1 MRWLFYCSLRAAFL
15 LESAMSD
22 IAELTAKISLDD
34 AQFISEQPRIINLSE
49 QLTIKFDKIVQA
61 VAGYAK
67 KLNSTS
73 VEVKKLSQ
81 TQSSFVSYVDNA
93 SASLSKGADSVS
105 KASAQYV
112 RFRENVLL
120 AKSALQAFEGVN
132 VGDASL
138 GGVRQIRSEISQL
151 KDDLKFKTDLSVNIK
166 IGDSAGFTGEQ
177 KKVVELLNQTAGKV
191 DKVTRAI
198 AEYNKQFRL
207 LVAITKSWTQS
218 QAQTSAGI
226 EKMTAAT
233 QQNLAVSTRWTR
245 QLESLK
251 NEINQLK
258 TSAKEIAGV
267 GLVPGSREEIKQVQ
281 GEVEKL
287 KTELDKV
294 KATAPAIKNAFS
306 TIAKFTIGAF
316 GIGEAKGM
324 LDTYTTLTNRIKLV
338 TQSEQQ
344 LKEVRAEIAR
354 VSSSTGQSL
363 DATAAIYQRLAQ
375 ASDQSGLSGQK
386 LLTVTDLISK
396 AMVIGGGSAQAQENA
411 LIQLGQAMA
420 SGKLSGDELNSVL
433 EQAPGLAMAI
443 AKGMGVSVGAL
454 KTLGSTGKITS
465 QQLADAILN
474 QSTQIQSDF
483 SKTSR
488 TIDQSLQNIKTQ
500 LTMFIGGSGEA
511 TGVAKLLAD
520 ALQLVANN
528 IDLIATA
535 VVGFLGLKLTA
546 YLLAATAEVTA
557 FTASL
562 VLQASVAT
570 KAAQA
575 NGVYAA
581 SLGLI
586 KSTAMAGTFGNII
599 KSLATIRASMAALAA
614 TRLGALTIAFA
625 AAAAPILAVGAAIYT
640 VYEAGKSL
648 IAFFKGE
655 DASNPISNFF
665 DNILRKIGIL
675 KNEAETLGTLLY
687 DLTHDSNGNFRLGG
701 TVTLKTKQEEKEE
714 KQSQKKQNENQQA
727 AANLAPLGK
736 EAIELK
742 DTMQKLTDNTEK
754 AAKELG
760 KSEEQLIRQ
769 NAQELLNQF
778 KSKATNEA
786 QIKAFE
792 NLVNK
797 TNLAANKLEVGKLSE
812 AINSAHDQ
820 IAETVKNF
828 GKTSEQIEISKQQI
842 ALETMA
848 RKGATQAELT
858 AAKAKVEDTQ
868 KLYAHQKALETE
880 QKYREENN
888 NYLQDMRTKAQELA
902 AELSGGKDGLIAFQL
917 AAKNAS
923 DETIRQAQATNKV
936 VEQLQAQM
944 QVTQALN
951 SLSDQVAKLGMN
963 DTQKQL
969 YDLKKQGATSEQL
982 KQAKAYLDQI
992 ERDKQLQEKTKKA
1005 AEKLDTAGTSL
1016 TDAAK
1021 AIGSF
1026 GLSARDNQA
1035 KEEEERKKREQE
1047 EREDSAIGF
1056 ISGKRK
1062 IDDLTVDKLNI
1073 PTLPANISLPPQ
1085 LKNGGLSNTKDGLT
1099 DLVKVSKIET
1109 QNLSVSNKLA
1119 NDTSPKLAD
1128 SKASAGATETLKI
1141 DFTYNGT
1148 KLIGEVITNPIFKKQ
1163 FMQFF
1168 EELIADLTKNLA

>member
-1 MRWLFYCSLRAAFL
+1 
-15 LESAMSD
+15 MSD

-665 DNILRKIGIL
+665 DNILRKIGLL
-675 KNEAETLGTLLY
+675 KNETETLGTLLY
-687 DLTHDSNGNFRLGG
+687 DLTHDSYGNFRLGG
-701 TVTLKTKQEEKEE
+701 TVTLKTKQEEKEG

-727 AANLAPLGK
+727 ANLAPLSK
-736 EAIELK
+736 EAVELK
-742 DTMQKLTDNTEK
+742 DKMQKLANNTEK

-760 KSEEQLIRQ
+760 KSEEQLIRN

-786 QIKAFE
+786 EIKAVE
-792 NLVNK
+792 ELVKKVN
-797 TNLAANKLEVGKLSE
+797 TETNKLEVGKLSE

-1056 ISGKRK
+1056 ISGKGK

-1119 NDTSPKLAD
+1119 NDASPKSAD

>member
-1 MRWLFYCSLRAAFL
+1 
-15 LESAMSD
+15 MSD

-81 TQSSFVSYVDNA
+81 TQSSFVSYVDSA

-166 IGDSAGFTGEQ
+166 IGDSAGFIGEQ

-226 EKMTAAT
+226 EKMTAAA

-465 QQLADAILN
+465 QQLAEAILN

-586 KSTAMAGTFGNII
+586 KSAAMAGTFGNII
-599 KSLATIRASMAALAA
+599 KSLATIRASMAVLAA
-614 TRLGALTIAFA
+614 TRLGTLAIAFA

-655 DASNPISNFF
+655 DASNPISDFF

-675 KNEAETLGTLLY
+675 KNETETLGGLLY
-687 DLTHDSNGNFRLGG
+687 DLTHDSNGNFQLGG

-736 EAIELK
+736 EAVDLK
-742 DTMQKLTDNTEK
+742 DKMQKLTENTEK

-778 KSKATNEA
+778 KSKTTNEA
-786 QIKAFE
+786 EIKAFE

-797 TNLAANKLEVGKLSE
+797 TNLAADKLEVGKLSE
-812 AINSAHDQ
+812 AINNAHDQ

-1026 GLSARDNQA
+1026 GSSARDNQA
-1035 KEEEERKKREQE
+1035 KEEERKKKEQAE
-1047 EREDSAIGF
+1047 SENSVIGF
-1056 ISGKRK
+1056 ISGKGK

-1085 LKNGGLSNTKDGLT
+1085 LKNGGLANTKDGLT

-1119 NDTSPKLAD
+1119 NDASPKSAD

-1148 KLIGEVITNPIFKKQ
+1148 KLIGEILTNPIFKKQ
-1163 FMQFF
+1163 FIQFF
-1168 EELIADLTKNLA
+1168 EGLIADLAKNLA

>member
-1 MRWLFYCSLRAAFL
+1 
-15 LESAMSD
+15 MSD

-93 SASLSKGADSVS
+93 YASLSKGADSVS

-226 EKMTAAT
+226 EKMTAAA

-465 QQLADAILN
+465 QQLANAILN

-483 SKTSR
+483 SKTTR

-665 DNILRKIGIL
+665 DNILRKIGLL
-675 KNEAETLGTLLY
+675 KNETETLGTLLY
-687 DLTHDSNGNFRLGG
+687 DLTHDSYGNFRLGG
-701 TVTLKTKQEEKEE
+701 TVTLKTKQEEKEG

-727 AANLAPLGK
+727 ANLAPLSK
-736 EAIELK
+736 EAVELK
-742 DTMQKLTDNTEK
+742 DKMQKLANNTEK

-760 KSEEQLIRQ
+760 KSEEQLIRN

-786 QIKAFE
+786 EIKAVE
-792 NLVNK
+792 ELVKKVN
-797 TNLAANKLEVGKLSE
+797 TETNKLEVGKLSE

>member
-1 MRWLFYCSLRAAFL
+1 
-15 LESAMSD
+15 MSD

-81 TQSSFVSYVDNA
+81 TQSSFVSYVDSA

-226 EKMTAAT
+226 EKMTAAA

-665 DNILRKIGIL
+665 DNILRKIGLL
-675 KNEAETLGTLLY
+675 KNETETLGTLLY

-742 DTMQKLTDNTEK
+742 DKMQKLTENTEK

-778 KSKATNEA
+778 KSKTTNEA

-1119 NDTSPKLAD
+1119 NDASPKSAD

>member
-1 MRWLFYCSLRAAFL
+1 
-15 LESAMSD
+15 MSD

-61 VAGYAK
+61 VASYAK

-73 VEVKKLSQ
+73 IEVRKLSQ

-93 SASLSKGADSVS
+93 SVSLSKGADSVS

-120 AKSALQAFEGVN
+120 AKSALQAFDGVN

-226 EKMTAAT
+226 EKMTAAA

-344 LKEVRAEIAR
+344 LTEVRAEIAR

-465 QQLADAILN
+465 QQLANAILN

-586 KSTAMAGTFGNII
+586 KSAAMAGTFGNII

-614 TRLGALTIAFA
+614 TRLGTLAIAFA

-655 DASNPISNFF
+655 DASNPISDFF

-675 KNEAETLGTLLY
+675 KNETETLGGLLY
-687 DLTHDSNGNFRLGG
+687 DLTHDSNGNFQLGG
-701 TVTLKTKQEEKEE
+701 TATLKTKQEEKEG

-727 AANLAPLGK
+727 ANLAPLGK
-736 EAIELK
+736 EAVELK
-742 DTMQKLTDNTEK
+742 DKMQKLADNAEK

-760 KSEEQLIRQ
+760 KSEEQLTRN

-786 QIKAFE
+786 EIKAVE
-792 NLVNK
+792 ELVKKVNAE
-797 TNLAANKLEVGKLSE
+797 TNKLEVGKLSE

-1026 GLSARDNQA
+1026 GSSARDNQA
-1035 KEEEERKKREQE
+1035 KEEERKKKEQAE
-1047 EREDSAIGF
+1047 SENSVIGF
-1056 ISGKRK
+1056 ISGKGK

-1119 NDTSPKLAD
+1119 NDASPKSAD

-1148 KLIGEVITNPIFKKQ
+1148 KLIGEILTNPIFKKQ
-1163 FMQFF
+1163 FIQFF
-1168 EELIADLTKNLA
+1168 EGLIADLAKNLA

>member
-1 MRWLFYCSLRAAFL
+1 
-15 LESAMSD
+15 MSD

-73 VEVKKLSQ
+73 VEVKKLSK
-81 TQSSFVSYVDNA
+81 TQSSFVFYVDSA

-166 IGDSAGFTGEQ
+166 IGDSAGFIGEQ

-226 EKMTAAT
+226 EKMTAAA

-465 QQLADAILN
+465 QQLAEAILN

-586 KSTAMAGTFGNII
+586 KSAAMAGTFGNII
-599 KSLATIRASMAALAA
+599 KSLSTIRASMAALAA
-614 TRLGALTIAFA
+614 TRLGTLAIAFA

-655 DASNPISNFF
+655 DASNPISDFF
-665 DNILRKIGIL
+665 DKILRKVGFL
-675 KNEAETLGTLLY
+675 KSEVDTLGGRLY
-687 DLTHDSNGNFRLGG
+687 DLTHNSNGDIRLKGLI
-701 TVTLKTKQEEKEE
+701 TWKTEQEEKDEKE
-714 KQSQKKQNENQQA
+714 GKQSQKKQNENQQA

-742 DTMQKLTDNTEK
+742 DKMQKLADNAEK

-760 KSEEQLIRQ
+760 KSEEQLTRN

-786 QIKAFE
+786 EIKAVE
-792 NLVNK
+792 ELVKKVNAE
-797 TNLAANKLEVGKLSE
+797 TNKLEVGKLSE

-951 SLSDQVAKLGMN
+951 SLSDQVAKLRMN

-1026 GLSARDNQA
+1026 GSSARDNQA
-1035 KEEEERKKREQE
+1035 KEEERKKKEQAE
-1047 EREDSAIGF
+1047 SENSVIGF
-1056 ISGKRK
+1056 ISGKGK

-1085 LKNGGLSNTKDGLT
+1085 LKNGGLANTKDGLT

-1119 NDTSPKLAD
+1119 NDTSPKSIE

-1148 KLIGEVITNPIFKKQ
+1148 KLIGEILTNPIFKKQ
-1163 FMQFF
+1163 FIQFF
-1168 EELIADLTKNLA
+1168 EGLIADLAKNLA

>member
-1 MRWLFYCSLRAAFL
+1 MRWLFYCSLRAVFL

-132 VGDASL
+132 VGYASL

-665 DNILRKIGIL
+665 DNILRKIGLL
-675 KNEAETLGTLLY
+675 KNETETLGTLLY
-687 DLTHDSNGNFRLGG
+687 DLTHDSYGNFRLGG
-701 TVTLKTKQEEKEE
+701 TVTLKTKQEEKEG

-727 AANLAPLGK
+727 ANLAPLSK
-736 EAIELK
+736 EAVELK
-742 DTMQKLTDNTEK
+742 DKMQKLANNTEK

-760 KSEEQLIRQ
+760 KSEEQLIRN

-786 QIKAFE
+786 EIKAVE
-792 NLVNK
+792 ELVKKVN
-797 TNLAANKLEVGKLSE
+797 TETNKLEVGKLSE

-1056 ISGKRK
+1056 ISGKGK

-1119 NDTSPKLAD
+1119 NDASPKSAD

>member
-1 MRWLFYCSLRAAFL
+1 
-15 LESAMSD
+15 MSD

-61 VAGYAK
+61 VASYAK

-93 SASLSKGADSVS
+93 SVSLSKGADSVS

-138 GGVRQIRSEISQL
+138 GGVRQIRSEISEL

-226 EKMTAAT
+226 EKMTAAA

-465 QQLADAILN
+465 QQLAEAILN

-665 DNILRKIGIL
+665 DNILRKIGLL
-675 KNEAETLGTLLY
+675 KNETETLGTLLY

-701 TVTLKTKQEEKEE
+701 TVTLKTKQEEKEG

-742 DTMQKLTDNTEK
+742 DKMQKLTDNTEK

-1119 NDTSPKLAD
+1119 NDASPKSAD

>member
-1 MRWLFYCSLRAAFL
+1 
-15 LESAMSD
+15 MSD

-73 VEVKKLSQ
+73 VEVKKLSK

-93 SASLSKGADSVS
+93 SVSLSKGADSVS

-166 IGDSAGFTGEQ
+166 IGDSAGFIGEQ

-226 EKMTAAT
+226 EKMTAAA

-396 AMVIGGGSAQAQENA
+396 AMVIGGCSAQAQENA

-465 QQLADAILN
+465 QQLAEAILN

-614 TRLGALTIAFA
+614 TRLGTLAIAFA

-655 DASNPISNFF
+655 DASNPISDFF

-675 KNEAETLGTLLY
+675 KNETETLGGLLY

-701 TVTLKTKQEEKEE
+701 TITLKTKQEEKEG

-727 AANLAPLGK
+727 ANLAPLSK
-736 EAIELK
+736 EAVELK
-742 DTMQKLTDNTEK
+742 DKMQKLADNAEK

-760 KSEEQLIRQ
+760 KSEEQLTRN

-786 QIKAFE
+786 EIKAVE
-792 NLVNK
+792 ELVKKVNAE
-797 TNLAANKLEVGKLSE
+797 TNKLEVGKLSE

-951 SLSDQVAKLGMN
+951 SLSDQVAKLRMN

-1026 GLSARDNQA
+1026 GSSARDNQA
-1035 KEEEERKKREQE
+1035 KEEERKKKEQAE
-1047 EREDSAIGF
+1047 SENSVIGF
-1056 ISGKRK
+1056 ISGKGK

-1073 PTLPANISLPPQ
+1073 PTLPANIGLPPQ
-1085 LKNGGLSNTKDGLT
+1085 LKNGGLANTKDGLT

-1119 NDTSPKLAD
+1119 NDASPKSAD

-1148 KLIGEVITNPIFKKQ
+1148 KLIGEILTSPIFKKQ
-1163 FMQFF
+1163 FIQFF
-1168 EELIADLTKNLA
+1168 DGLIADLAKNLA

>member
-1 MRWLFYCSLRAAFL
+1 M
-15 LESAMSD
+15 
-22 IAELTAKISLDD
+22 
-34 AQFISEQPRIINLSE
+34 
-49 QLTIKFDKIVQA
+49 
-61 VAGYAK
+61 AGYAK

-73 VEVKKLSQ
+73 VEVKKLSK
-81 TQSSFVSYVDNA
+81 TQSSFVFYVDSA

-166 IGDSAGFTGEQ
+166 IGDSAGFIGEQ

-226 EKMTAAT
+226 EKMTAAA

-465 QQLADAILN
+465 QQLAEAILN

-586 KSTAMAGTFGNII
+586 KSAAMAGTFGNII
-599 KSLATIRASMAALAA
+599 KSLSTIRASMAALAA
-614 TRLGALTIAFA
+614 TRLGTLAIAFA

-655 DASNPISNFF
+655 DASNPISDFF

-675 KNEAETLGTLLY
+675 KNETETLGGLLY
-687 DLTHDSNGNFRLGG
+687 DLTHDSNGNFQLGG
-701 TVTLKTKQEEKEE
+701 TVTLKTKQEEKEG
-714 KQSQKKQNENQQA
+714 KQSQKKQNENQQ

-742 DTMQKLTDNTEK
+742 DKMQKLADNAEK

-760 KSEEQLIRQ
+760 KSEEQLTRN

-786 QIKAFE
+786 EIKAVE
-792 NLVNK
+792 ELVKKVNAE
-797 TNLAANKLEVGKLSE
+797 TNKLEVGKLSE

-951 SLSDQVAKLGMN
+951 SLSDQVAKLRMN

-1026 GLSARDNQA
+1026 GSSARDNQA
-1035 KEEEERKKREQE
+1035 KEEERKKKEQAE
-1047 EREDSAIGF
+1047 SENSVIGF
-1056 ISGKRK
+1056 ISGKGK

-1119 NDTSPKLAD
+1119 NDASPKSAD

-1148 KLIGEVITNPIFKKQ
+1148 KLIGEILTNPIFKKQ
-1163 FMQFF
+1163 FIQFF
-1168 EELIADLTKNLA
+1168 EGLIADLAKNLA

>member
-1 MRWLFYCSLRAAFL
+1 M
-15 LESAMSD
+15 
-22 IAELTAKISLDD
+22 
-34 AQFISEQPRIINLSE
+34 SE

-73 VEVKKLSQ
+73 VEVKKLSK
-81 TQSSFVSYVDNA
+81 TQSSFVFYVDSA

-166 IGDSAGFTGEQ
+166 IGDSAGFIGEQ

-226 EKMTAAT
+226 EKMTAAA

-465 QQLADAILN
+465 QQLAEAILN

-586 KSTAMAGTFGNII
+586 KSAAMAGTFGNII
-599 KSLATIRASMAALAA
+599 KSLSTIRASMAALAA
-614 TRLGALTIAFA
+614 TRLGTLAIAFA

-655 DASNPISNFF
+655 DASNPISDFF

-675 KNEAETLGTLLY
+675 KNETETLGGLLY
-687 DLTHDSNGNFRLGG
+687 DLTHDSNGNFQLGG
-701 TVTLKTKQEEKEE
+701 TVTLKTKQEEKEG
-714 KQSQKKQNENQQA
+714 KQSQKKQNENQQ

-742 DTMQKLTDNTEK
+742 DKMQKLADNAEK

-760 KSEEQLIRQ
+760 KSEEQLTRN

-786 QIKAFE
+786 EIKAVE
-792 NLVNK
+792 ELVKKVNAE
-797 TNLAANKLEVGKLSE
+797 TNKLEVGKLSE

-951 SLSDQVAKLGMN
+951 SLSDQVAKLRMN

-1026 GLSARDNQA
+1026 GSSARDNQA
-1035 KEEEERKKREQE
+1035 KEEERKKKEQAE
-1047 EREDSAIGF
+1047 SENSVIGF
-1056 ISGKRK
+1056 ISGKGK

-1119 NDTSPKLAD
+1119 NDASPKSAD

-1148 KLIGEVITNPIFKKQ
+1148 KLIGEILTNPIFKKQ
-1163 FMQFF
+1163 FIQFF
-1168 EELIADLTKNLA
+1168 EGLIADLAKNLA

>member
-1 MRWLFYCSLRAAFL
+1 
-15 LESAMSD
+15 MSD

-132 VGDASL
+132 VGYASL

-665 DNILRKIGIL
+665 DNILRKIGLL
-675 KNEAETLGTLLY
+675 KNETETLGTLLY
-687 DLTHDSNGNFRLGG
+687 DLTHDSYGNFRLGG
-701 TVTLKTKQEEKEE
+701 TVTLKTKQEEKEG

-727 AANLAPLGK
+727 ANLAPLSK
-736 EAIELK
+736 EAVELK
-742 DTMQKLTDNTEK
+742 DKMQKLANNTEK

-760 KSEEQLIRQ
+760 KSEEQLIRN

-786 QIKAFE
+786 EIKAVE
-792 NLVNK
+792 ELVKKVN
-797 TNLAANKLEVGKLSE
+797 TETNKLEVGKLSE

-1056 ISGKRK
+1056 ISGKGK

-1119 NDTSPKLAD
+1119 NDASPKSAD

>member
-1 MRWLFYCSLRAAFL
+1 
-15 LESAMSD
+15 MSD

-166 IGDSAGFTGEQ
+166 IGDSAGFIGEQ

-226 EKMTAAT
+226 EKMTAAA

-396 AMVIGGGSAQAQENA
+396 AMVIGGCSAQAQENA

-465 QQLADAILN
+465 QQLAEAILN

-614 TRLGALTIAFA
+614 TRLGTLAIAFA

-655 DASNPISNFF
+655 DASNPISDFF

-675 KNEAETLGTLLY
+675 KNETETLGGLLY

-701 TVTLKTKQEEKEE
+701 TITLKTKQEEKEG

-727 AANLAPLGK
+727 ANLAPLSK
-736 EAIELK
+736 EAVELK
-742 DTMQKLTDNTEK
+742 DKMQKLADNAEK

-760 KSEEQLIRQ
+760 KSEEQLTRN

-786 QIKAFE
+786 EIKAVE
-792 NLVNK
+792 ELVKKVNAE
-797 TNLAANKLEVGKLSE
+797 TNKLEVGKLSE

-951 SLSDQVAKLGMN
+951 SLSDQVAKLRMN

-1026 GLSARDNQA
+1026 GSSARDNQA
-1035 KEEEERKKREQE
+1035 KEEERKKKEQAE
-1047 EREDSAIGF
+1047 SENSVIGF
-1056 ISGKRK
+1056 ISGKGK

-1073 PTLPANISLPPQ
+1073 PTLPANIGLPPQ
-1085 LKNGGLSNTKDGLT
+1085 LKNGGLANTKDGLT

-1119 NDTSPKLAD
+1119 NDASPKSAD

-1148 KLIGEVITNPIFKKQ
+1148 KLIGEILTNPIFKKQ
-1163 FMQFF
+1163 FIQFF
-1168 EELIADLTKNLA
+1168 EGLIADLAKNLA

>member
-1 MRWLFYCSLRAAFL
+1 
-15 LESAMSD
+15 MSD

-81 TQSSFVSYVDNA
+81 TQSSFVSYVDSA

-226 EKMTAAT
+226 EKMTAAA

-465 QQLADAILN
+465 QQLAEAILN

-614 TRLGALTIAFA
+614 TRLGTLAIAFA

-655 DASNPISNFF
+655 DASNPISDFF

-675 KNEAETLGTLLY
+675 KNETETLGGLLY
-687 DLTHDSNGNFRLGG
+687 DLTHDSNGNFQLGG
-701 TVTLKTKQEEKEE
+701 TVTLKTKQEEKEG

-727 AANLAPLGK
+727 ANLAPLSK
-736 EAIELK
+736 EAVELK
-742 DTMQKLTDNTEK
+742 DKMQKLADNAEK

-760 KSEEQLIRQ
+760 KSEEQLTRN

-786 QIKAFE
+786 EIKAVE
-792 NLVNK
+792 ELVKKVNAE
-797 TNLAANKLEVGKLSE
+797 TNKLEVGKLSE

-1026 GLSARDNQA
+1026 GSSARDNQA
-1035 KEEEERKKREQE
+1035 KEEERKKKEQAE
-1047 EREDSAIGF
+1047 SENSVIGF
-1056 ISGKRK
+1056 ISGKGK

-1085 LKNGGLSNTKDGLT
+1085 LKNGGLANTKDGLT

-1119 NDTSPKLAD
+1119 NDASPKSAD

-1148 KLIGEVITNPIFKKQ
+1148 KLIGEILTNPIFKKQ
-1163 FMQFF
+1163 FIQFF
-1168 EELIADLTKNLA
+1168 EGLIADLAKNLA

>member
-1 MRWLFYCSLRAAFL
+1 
-15 LESAMSD
+15 MSD

-81 TQSSFVSYVDNA
+81 TQSSFVSYVDSA

-226 EKMTAAT
+226 EKMTAAA

-465 QQLADAILN
+465 QQLAEAILN

-614 TRLGALTIAFA
+614 TRLGTLAIAFA

-655 DASNPISNFF
+655 DASNPISDFF

-675 KNEAETLGTLLY
+675 KNETETLGGLLY
-687 DLTHDSNGNFRLGG
+687 DLTHDSNGNFQLGG
-701 TVTLKTKQEEKEE
+701 TVTLKTKQEEKEG

-727 AANLAPLGK
+727 ANLAPLSK
-736 EAIELK
+736 EAVELK
-742 DTMQKLTDNTEK
+742 DKMQKLADNAEK

-760 KSEEQLIRQ
+760 KSEEQLTRN

-786 QIKAFE
+786 EIKAVE
-792 NLVNK
+792 ELVKKVNAE
-797 TNLAANKLEVGKLSE
+797 TNKLEVGKLSE

-951 SLSDQVAKLGMN
+951 SLSDQVAKLRMN

-1026 GLSARDNQA
+1026 GSSARDNQA
-1035 KEEEERKKREQE
+1035 KEEERKKKEQAE
-1047 EREDSAIGF
+1047 SENSVIGF
-1056 ISGKRK
+1056 ISGKGK

-1119 NDTSPKLAD
+1119 NDASPKSAD

-1148 KLIGEVITNPIFKKQ
+1148 KLIGEILTNPIFKKQ
-1163 FMQFF
+1163 FIQFF
-1168 EELIADLTKNLA
+1168 EGLIADLAKNLA

>member
-1 MRWLFYCSLRAAFL
+1 MRWLFYCSLWAAFL
-15 LESAMSD
+15 LEFAMSD

-61 VAGYAK
+61 VASYAK

-81 TQSSFVSYVDNA
+81 TQSSFVSYVDSA

-166 IGDSAGFTGEQ
+166 IGDSAGFIGEQ

-226 EKMTAAT
+226 EKMTAAA

-465 QQLADAILN
+465 QQLAEAILN

-614 TRLGALTIAFA
+614 TRLGTLAIAFA

-655 DASNPISNFF
+655 DASNPISDFF

-675 KNEAETLGTLLY
+675 KNETETLGGLLY

-701 TVTLKTKQEEKEE
+701 TITLKTKQEEKEG

-727 AANLAPLGK
+727 ANLAPLSK
-736 EAIELK
+736 EAVELK
-742 DTMQKLTDNTEK
+742 DKMQKLADNAEK

-760 KSEEQLIRQ
+760 KSEEQLTRN

-786 QIKAFE
+786 EIKAVE
-792 NLVNK
+792 ELVKKVNAE
-797 TNLAANKLEVGKLSE
+797 TNKLEVGKLSE

-951 SLSDQVAKLGMN
+951 SLSDQVAKLRMN

-1026 GLSARDNQA
+1026 GSSARDNQA
-1035 KEEEERKKREQE
+1035 KEEERKKKEQAE
-1047 EREDSAIGF
+1047 SENSVIGF
-1056 ISGKRK
+1056 ISGKGK

-1073 PTLPANISLPPQ
+1073 PTLPANIGLPPQ
-1085 LKNGGLSNTKDGLT
+1085 LKNGGLANTKDGLT

-1119 NDTSPKLAD
+1119 NDASPKSAD

-1148 KLIGEVITNPIFKKQ
+1148 KLIGEILTNPIFKKQ
-1163 FMQFF
+1163 FIQFF
-1168 EELIADLTKNLA
+1168 EGLIADLAKNLA

>member
-1 MRWLFYCSLRAAFL
+1 
-15 LESAMSD
+15 MSD

-81 TQSSFVSYVDNA
+81 TQSSFVSYVDSA

-120 AKSALQAFEGVN
+120 AKSALQAFDGVN

-226 EKMTAAT
+226 EKMTAAA

-465 QQLADAILN
+465 QQLAEAILN

-599 KSLATIRASMAALAA
+599 KSLATIRASMAVLAA
-614 TRLGALTIAFA
+614 TRLGSLVIAFA
-625 AAAAPILAVGAAIYT
+625 GVAAPIAAPIAATATAIYS

-648 IAFFKGE
+648 FSYFEGKE
-655 DASNPISNFF
+655 ASNPISDMF
-665 DNILRKIGIL
+665 DNLLRKIGLL
-675 KNEAETLGTLLY
+675 KNDAETLGGFLY

-701 TVTLKTKQEEKEE
+701 TITLKTKQEEKEE

-742 DTMQKLTDNTEK
+742 DKMQKLTDNTEK

-786 QIKAFE
+786 EIKAFE

-797 TNLAANKLEVGKLSE
+797 TNLAADKLEVGKLSE

-1026 GLSARDNQA
+1026 GSSARDNQA
-1035 KEEEERKKREQE
+1035 KEEERKKKEQAE
-1047 EREDSAIGF
+1047 SENSVIGF
-1056 ISGKRK
+1056 ISGKGK

-1085 LKNGGLSNTKDGLT
+1085 LKNGGLANTKDGLT

-1119 NDTSPKLAD
+1119 NDASPKSAE

-1148 KLIGEVITNPIFKKQ
+1148 KLIGEIFTNPIFKKQ
-1163 FMQFF
+1163 FIQFF
-1168 EELIADLTKNLA
+1168 EGLIADLAKNVA

>member
-1 MRWLFYCSLRAAFL
+1 
-15 LESAMSD
+15 MSD

-81 TQSSFVSYVDNA
+81 TQSSFVSYVDSA

-226 EKMTAAT
+226 EKMTAAA

-465 QQLADAILN
+465 QQLAEAILN

-614 TRLGALTIAFA
+614 TRLGTLAIAFA

-655 DASNPISNFF
+655 DASNPISDFF

-675 KNEAETLGTLLY
+675 KNETETLGGLLY

-701 TVTLKTKQEEKEE
+701 TITLKTKQEEKEG

-727 AANLAPLGK
+727 ANLAPLSK
-736 EAIELK
+736 EAVELK
-742 DTMQKLTDNTEK
+742 DKMQKLADNAEK

-760 KSEEQLIRQ
+760 KSEEQLTRN

-786 QIKAFE
+786 EIKAVE
-792 NLVNK
+792 ELVKKVNAE
-797 TNLAANKLEVGKLSE
+797 TNKLEVGKLSE

-1026 GLSARDNQA
+1026 GSSARDNQA
-1035 KEEEERKKREQE
+1035 KEEERKKKEQAE
-1047 EREDSAIGF
+1047 SENSVIGF
-1056 ISGKRK
+1056 ISGKGK

-1119 NDTSPKLAD
+1119 NDASPKSAD

-1148 KLIGEVITNPIFKKQ
+1148 KLIGEILTNPIFKKQ
-1163 FMQFF
+1163 FIQFF
-1168 EELIADLTKNLA
+1168 EGLIADLAKNLA

>member
-166 IGDSAGFTGEQ
+166 IGDSAGFIGEQ

-226 EKMTAAT
+226 EKMTAAA

-465 QQLADAILN
+465 QQLAEAILN

-599 KSLATIRASMAALAA
+599 KSLSTIRASMAALAA
-614 TRLGALTIAFA
+614 TRLGTLAIAFA

-655 DASNPISNFF
+655 DASNPISDFF

-675 KNEAETLGTLLY
+675 KNETETLGGLLY
-687 DLTHDSNGNFRLGG
+687 DLTHDSNGNFQLGG
-701 TVTLKTKQEEKEE
+701 TVTLKTKQEEKEG

-727 AANLAPLGK
+727 ANLAPLSK
-736 EAIELK
+736 EAVELK
-742 DTMQKLTDNTEK
+742 DKMQKLADNAEK

-760 KSEEQLIRQ
+760 KSEEQLTRN

-786 QIKAFE
+786 EIKAVE
-792 NLVNK
+792 ELVKKVNAE
-797 TNLAANKLEVGKLSE
+797 TNKLEVGKLSE

-1026 GLSARDNQA
+1026 GSSARDNQA
-1035 KEEEERKKREQE
+1035 KEEERKKKEQAE
-1047 EREDSAIGF
+1047 SENSVIGF
-1056 ISGKRK
+1056 ISGKGK

-1085 LKNGGLSNTKDGLT
+1085 LKNGGLANTKDGLT

-1119 NDTSPKLAD
+1119 NDASPKSAD

-1148 KLIGEVITNPIFKKQ
+1148 KLIGEILTNPIFKKQ
-1163 FMQFF
+1163 FIQFF
-1168 EELIADLTKNLA
+1168 EGLIADLAKNLA

>member
-1 MRWLFYCSLRAAFL
+1 
-15 LESAMSD
+15 MSD

-73 VEVKKLSQ
+73 VEVKKLSK

-93 SASLSKGADSVS
+93 SVSLSKGADSVS

-166 IGDSAGFTGEQ
+166 IGDSAGFIGEQ

-191 DKVTRAI
+191 DKVTRTI

-226 EKMTAAT
+226 EKMTAAA

-465 QQLADAILN
+465 QQLAEAILN

-614 TRLGALTIAFA
+614 TRLGTLAIAFA

-655 DASNPISNFF
+655 DASNPISDFF

-675 KNEAETLGTLLY
+675 KNETETLGGLLY
-687 DLTHDSNGNFRLGG
+687 DLTHDSNGNFQLGG
-701 TVTLKTKQEEKEE
+701 TVTLKTKQEEKEG

-727 AANLAPLGK
+727 ANLAPLSK
-736 EAIELK
+736 EAVELK
-742 DTMQKLTDNTEK
+742 DKMQKLADNAEK

-760 KSEEQLIRQ
+760 KSEEQLTRN

-786 QIKAFE
+786 EIKAVE
-792 NLVNK
+792 ELVKKVNAE
-797 TNLAANKLEVGKLSE
+797 TNKLEVGKLSE

-951 SLSDQVAKLGMN
+951 SLSDQVAKLRMN

-1026 GLSARDNQA
+1026 GSSARDNQA
-1035 KEEEERKKREQE
+1035 KEEERKKKEQAE
-1047 EREDSAIGF
+1047 SENSVIGF
-1056 ISGKRK
+1056 ISGKGK

-1085 LKNGGLSNTKDGLT
+1085 LKNGGLANTKDGLT

-1119 NDTSPKLAD
+1119 NDASPKSAD

-1148 KLIGEVITNPIFKKQ
+1148 KLIGEILTSPIFKKQ
-1163 FMQFF
+1163 FIQFF
-1168 EELIADLTKNLA
+1168 DGLIADLAKNLA

>member
-1 MRWLFYCSLRAAFL
+1 
-15 LESAMSD
+15 MSD

-81 TQSSFVSYVDNA
+81 TQSSFVSYVDSA

-226 EKMTAAT
+226 EKMTAAA

-465 QQLADAILN
+465 QQLAEAILN

-614 TRLGALTIAFA
+614 TRLGTLAIAFA

-655 DASNPISNFF
+655 DASNPISDFF

-675 KNEAETLGTLLY
+675 KNETETLGGLLY
-687 DLTHDSNGNFRLGG
+687 DLTHDSNGNFQLGG
-701 TVTLKTKQEEKEE
+701 TVTLKTKQEEKEG

-727 AANLAPLGK
+727 ANLAPLSK
-736 EAIELK
+736 EAVELK
-742 DTMQKLTDNTEK
+742 DKMQKLADNAEK

-760 KSEEQLIRQ
+760 KSEEQLTRN

-786 QIKAFE
+786 EIKAVE
-792 NLVNK
+792 ELVKKVNAE
-797 TNLAANKLEVGKLSE
+797 TNKLEVGKLSE

-1026 GLSARDNQA
+1026 GSSARDNQA
-1035 KEEEERKKREQE
+1035 KEEERKKKEQAE
-1047 EREDSAIGF
+1047 SENSVIGF
-1056 ISGKRK
+1056 ISGKGK

-1085 LKNGGLSNTKDGLT
+1085 LKNGGLANTKDGLT

-1119 NDTSPKLAD
+1119 NDASPKSAD

-1148 KLIGEVITNPIFKKQ
+1148 KLIGEILTSPIFKKQ
-1163 FMQFF
+1163 FIQFF
-1168 EELIADLTKNLA
+1168 EGLIADLAKNLA

>member
-1 MRWLFYCSLRAAFL
+1 
-15 LESAMSD
+15 MSD

-73 VEVKKLSQ
+73 VEVKKLSK
-81 TQSSFVSYVDNA
+81 TQSSFVSYVDSA

-138 GGVRQIRSEISQL
+138 GGVRQIRSEINQL

-166 IGDSAGFTGEQ
+166 IGDSAGFIGEQ

-226 EKMTAAT
+226 EKMTAAA

-465 QQLADAILN
+465 QQLAEAILN

-614 TRLGALTIAFA
+614 TRLGTLAIAFA

-655 DASNPISNFF
+655 DASNPISDFF

-675 KNEAETLGTLLY
+675 KNETETLGGLLY
-687 DLTHDSNGNFRLGG
+687 DLTHDSNGNFQLGG
-701 TVTLKTKQEEKEE
+701 TVTLKTKQEEKEG

-727 AANLAPLGK
+727 ANLAPLSK
-736 EAIELK
+736 EAVELK
-742 DTMQKLTDNTEK
+742 DKMQKLADNAEK

-760 KSEEQLIRQ
+760 KSEEQLTRN

-786 QIKAFE
+786 EIKAVE
-792 NLVNK
+792 ELVKKVNAE
-797 TNLAANKLEVGKLSE
+797 TNKLEVGKLSE
-812 AINSAHDQ
+812 AINSTHDQ

-1026 GLSARDNQA
+1026 GSSARDNQA
-1035 KEEEERKKREQE
+1035 KEEERKKKEQAE
-1047 EREDSAIGF
+1047 SENSVIGF
-1056 ISGKRK
+1056 ISGKGK

-1085 LKNGGLSNTKDGLT
+1085 LKNGGLANTKDGLT

-1119 NDTSPKLAD
+1119 NDASPKSAD

-1148 KLIGEVITNPIFKKQ
+1148 KLIGEILTSPIFKKQ
-1163 FMQFF
+1163 FIQFF
-1168 EELIADLTKNLA
+1168 EGLIADLAKNLA

>member
-1 MRWLFYCSLRAAFL
+1 
-15 LESAMSD
+15 MSD

-81 TQSSFVSYVDNA
+81 TQSSFVSYVDSA

-226 EKMTAAT
+226 EKMTAAA

-465 QQLADAILN
+465 QQLAEAILN

-546 YLLAATAEVTA
+546 YLLVATAEVTA

-614 TRLGALTIAFA
+614 TRLGTLAIAFA

-655 DASNPISNFF
+655 DASNPISDFF

-675 KNEAETLGTLLY
+675 KNETETLGGLLY
-687 DLTHDSNGNFRLGG
+687 DLTHDSNGNFQLGG
-701 TVTLKTKQEEKEE
+701 TVTLKTKQEEKEG

-727 AANLAPLGK
+727 ANLAPLSK
-736 EAIELK
+736 EAVELK
-742 DTMQKLTDNTEK
+742 DKMQKLADNAEK

-760 KSEEQLIRQ
+760 KSEEQLTRN

-786 QIKAFE
+786 EIKAVE
-792 NLVNK
+792 ELVKKVNAE
-797 TNLAANKLEVGKLSE
+797 TNKLEVGKLSE

-1026 GLSARDNQA
+1026 GSSARDNQA
-1035 KEEEERKKREQE
+1035 KEEERKKKEQAE
-1047 EREDSAIGF
+1047 SENSVIGF
-1056 ISGKRK
+1056 ISGKGK

-1119 NDTSPKLAD
+1119 NDASPKSAD

-1148 KLIGEVITNPIFKKQ
+1148 KLIGEILTNPIFKKQ
-1163 FMQFF
+1163 FIQFF
-1168 EELIADLTKNLA
+1168 EGLIADLAKNLA

>member
-1 MRWLFYCSLRAAFL
+1 
-15 LESAMSD
+15 MSD

-665 DNILRKIGIL
+665 DNILRKIGLL
-675 KNEAETLGTLLY
+675 KNETETLGTLLY

-742 DTMQKLTDNTEK
+742 DKMQKLTENTEK

-778 KSKATNEA
+778 KSKTTNEA

-1119 NDTSPKLAD
+1119 NDASPKSAD

>member
-1 MRWLFYCSLRAAFL
+1 
-15 LESAMSD
+15 MSD

-81 TQSSFVSYVDNA
+81 TQSSFVSYVDSA

-138 GGVRQIRSEISQL
+138 GDVRQIRSEISQL

-465 QQLADAILN
+465 QQLAEAILN

-500 LTMFIGGSGEA
+500 LTIFIGGSGEA

-665 DNILRKIGIL
+665 DNILRKIGLL
-675 KNEAETLGTLLY
+675 KNETETLGTLLY

-742 DTMQKLTDNTEK
+742 DKMQKLTENTEK

-778 KSKATNEA
+778 KSKTTNEA

-1073 PTLPANISLPPQ
+1073 PTLPANISLLPQ

-1119 NDTSPKLAD
+1119 NDASPKSAD

>member
-1 MRWLFYCSLRAAFL
+1 
-15 LESAMSD
+15 MSD

-166 IGDSAGFTGEQ
+166 IGDSAGFIGEQ

-226 EKMTAAT
+226 EKMTAAA

-465 QQLADAILN
+465 QQLAEAILN

-614 TRLGALTIAFA
+614 TRLGTLAIAFA

-655 DASNPISNFF
+655 DASNPISDFF

-675 KNEAETLGTLLY
+675 KNETETLGGLLY

-701 TVTLKTKQEEKEE
+701 TITLKTKQEEKEG

-727 AANLAPLGK
+727 ANLAPLSK
-736 EAIELK
+736 EAVELK
-742 DTMQKLTDNTEK
+742 DKMQKLADNAEK

-760 KSEEQLIRQ
+760 KSEEQLTRN

-786 QIKAFE
+786 EIKAVE
-792 NLVNK
+792 ELVKKVNAE
-797 TNLAANKLEVGKLSE
+797 TNKLEVGKLSE

-951 SLSDQVAKLGMN
+951 SLSDQVAKLRMN

-1026 GLSARDNQA
+1026 GSSARDNQA
-1035 KEEEERKKREQE
+1035 KEEERKKKEQAE
-1047 EREDSAIGF
+1047 SENSVIGF
-1056 ISGKRK
+1056 ISGKGK

-1073 PTLPANISLPPQ
+1073 PTLPANIGLPPQ
-1085 LKNGGLSNTKDGLT
+1085 LKNGGLANTKDGLT

-1119 NDTSPKLAD
+1119 NDASPKSAD

-1148 KLIGEVITNPIFKKQ
+1148 KLIGEILTNPIFKKQ
-1163 FMQFF
+1163 FIQFF
-1168 EELIADLTKNLA
+1168 EGLIADLAKNLA

>member
-1 MRWLFYCSLRAAFL
+1 
-15 LESAMSD
+15 MSD

-81 TQSSFVSYVDNA
+81 TQSSFVSYVDSA

-226 EKMTAAT
+226 EKMTAAA

-465 QQLADAILN
+465 QQLAEAILN

-614 TRLGALTIAFA
+614 TRLGTLAIAFA

-655 DASNPISNFF
+655 DASNPISDFF

-675 KNEAETLGTLLY
+675 KNETETLGGLLY
-687 DLTHDSNGNFRLGG
+687 DLTHDSNGNFQLGG
-701 TVTLKTKQEEKEE
+701 TVTLKTKQEEKEG
-714 KQSQKKQNENQQA
+714 KQSQKKQNENQQ

-742 DTMQKLTDNTEK
+742 DKMQKLADNAEK

-760 KSEEQLIRQ
+760 KSEEQLTRN

-786 QIKAFE
+786 EIKAVE
-792 NLVNK
+792 ELVKKVNAE
-797 TNLAANKLEVGKLSE
+797 TNKLEVGKLSE

-951 SLSDQVAKLGMN
+951 SLSDQVAKLRMN

-1026 GLSARDNQA
+1026 GSSARDNQA
-1035 KEEEERKKREQE
+1035 KEEERKKKEQAE
-1047 EREDSAIGF
+1047 SENSVIGF
-1056 ISGKRK
+1056 ISGKGK

-1119 NDTSPKLAD
+1119 NDTSPKSIE

-1148 KLIGEVITNPIFKKQ
+1148 KLIGEILTNPIFKKQ
-1163 FMQFF
+1163 FIQFF
-1168 EELIADLTKNLA
+1168 EGLIADLAKNLA

>member
-1 MRWLFYCSLRAAFL
+1 
-15 LESAMSD
+15 MSD

-61 VAGYAK
+61 VASYAK

-81 TQSSFVSYVDNA
+81 TQSSFVSYVDSA

-166 IGDSAGFTGEQ
+166 IGDSAGFIGEQ

-226 EKMTAAT
+226 EKMTAAA

-465 QQLADAILN
+465 QQLAEAILN

-614 TRLGALTIAFA
+614 TRLGTLAIAFA

-655 DASNPISNFF
+655 DASNPISDFF

-675 KNEAETLGTLLY
+675 KNETETLGGLLY

-701 TVTLKTKQEEKEE
+701 TITLKTKQEEKEG

-727 AANLAPLGK
+727 ANLAPLSK
-736 EAIELK
+736 EAVELK
-742 DTMQKLTDNTEK
+742 DKMQKLADNAEK

-760 KSEEQLIRQ
+760 KSEEQLTRN

-786 QIKAFE
+786 EIKAVE
-792 NLVNK
+792 ELVKKVNAE
-797 TNLAANKLEVGKLSE
+797 TNKLEVGKLSE

-951 SLSDQVAKLGMN
+951 SLSDQVAKLRMN

-1026 GLSARDNQA
+1026 GSSARDNQA
-1035 KEEEERKKREQE
+1035 KEEERKKKEQAE
-1047 EREDSAIGF
+1047 SENSVIGF
-1056 ISGKRK
+1056 ISGKGK

-1073 PTLPANISLPPQ
+1073 PTLPANIGLPPQ
-1085 LKNGGLSNTKDGLT
+1085 LKNGGLANTKDGLT

-1119 NDTSPKLAD
+1119 NDASPKSAD

-1148 KLIGEVITNPIFKKQ
+1148 KLIGEILTNPIFKKQ
-1163 FMQFF
+1163 FIQFF
-1168 EELIADLTKNLA
+1168 EGLIADLAKNLA

>member
-1 MRWLFYCSLRAAFL
+1 
-15 LESAMSD
+15 MSD

-81 TQSSFVSYVDNA
+81 TQSSFVSYVDSA

-166 IGDSAGFTGEQ
+166 IGDSAGFIGEQ

-226 EKMTAAT
+226 EKMTAAA

-465 QQLADAILN
+465 QQLAEAILN

-520 ALQLVANN
+520 ALQLVA
-528 IDLIATA
+528 
-535 VVGFLGLKLTA
+535 KLTG

-614 TRLGALTIAFA
+614 TRLGTLAIAFA

-655 DASNPISNFF
+655 DASNPISDFF

-675 KNEAETLGTLLY
+675 KNETETLGGLLY

-701 TVTLKTKQEEKEE
+701 TITLKTKQEEKEG

-727 AANLAPLGK
+727 ANLAPLSK
-736 EAIELK
+736 EAVELK
-742 DTMQKLTDNTEK
+742 DKMQKLADNAEK

-760 KSEEQLIRQ
+760 KSEEQLTRN

-786 QIKAFE
+786 EIKAVE
-792 NLVNK
+792 ELVKKVNAE
-797 TNLAANKLEVGKLSE
+797 TNKLEVGKLSE

-951 SLSDQVAKLGMN
+951 SLSDQVAKLRMN

-1026 GLSARDNQA
+1026 GSSARDNQA
-1035 KEEEERKKREQE
+1035 KEEERKKKEQAE
-1047 EREDSAIGF
+1047 SENSVIGF
-1056 ISGKRK
+1056 ISGKGK

-1073 PTLPANISLPPQ
+1073 PTLPANIGLPPQ
-1085 LKNGGLSNTKDGLT
+1085 LKNGGLANTKDGLT

-1119 NDTSPKLAD
+1119 NDASPKSAD

-1148 KLIGEVITNPIFKKQ
+1148 KLIGEILTNPIFKKQ
-1163 FMQFF
+1163 FIQFF
-1168 EELIADLTKNLA
+1168 EGLIADLAKNLA

>member
-1 MRWLFYCSLRAAFL
+1 
-15 LESAMSD
+15 MSD

-166 IGDSAGFTGEQ
+166 IGDSAGFIGEQ

-226 EKMTAAT
+226 EKMTAAA
-233 QQNLAVSTRWTR
+233 QQNLAVSTQWTR

-465 QQLADAILN
+465 QQLAEAILN

-614 TRLGALTIAFA
+614 TRLGTLAIAFA

-655 DASNPISNFF
+655 DASNPISDFF

-675 KNEAETLGTLLY
+675 KNETETLGGLLY
-687 DLTHDSNGNFRLGG
+687 DLTHDSNGNFQLGG
-701 TVTLKTKQEEKEE
+701 TVTLKTKQEEKEG

-727 AANLAPLGK
+727 ANLAPLSK
-736 EAIELK
+736 EAVELK
-742 DTMQKLTDNTEK
+742 DKMQKLADNAEK

-760 KSEEQLIRQ
+760 KSEEQLTRN

-786 QIKAFE
+786 EIKAVE
-792 NLVNK
+792 ELVKKVNAE
-797 TNLAANKLEVGKLSE
+797 TNKLEVGKLSE

-1026 GLSARDNQA
+1026 GSSARDNQA
-1035 KEEEERKKREQE
+1035 KEEERKKKEQAE
-1047 EREDSAIGF
+1047 SENSVIGF
-1056 ISGKRK
+1056 ISGKGK

-1119 NDTSPKLAD
+1119 NDASPKSAD

-1148 KLIGEVITNPIFKKQ
+1148 KLIGEIVTNPIFKKQ
-1163 FMQFF
+1163 FIQFF
-1168 EELIADLTKNLA
+1168 EGLIADLAKNLA

>member
-15 LESAMSD
+15 LEFAMSD

-61 VAGYAK
+61 VASYAK

-81 TQSSFVSYVDNA
+81 TQSSFVSYVDSA

-120 AKSALQAFEGVN
+120 AKSALQAFDGVN

-138 GGVRQIRSEISQL
+138 GSVRQIRSEISQL
-151 KDDLKFKTDLSVNIK
+151 KNDLKFKTDLSVNIK
-166 IGDSAGFTGEQ
+166 IGDSAGFIGEQ

-226 EKMTAAT
+226 EKMTAAA

-258 TSAKEIAGV
+258 TSTKEIAGV

-294 KATAPAIKNAFS
+294 KATAPAIKSAFS
-306 TIAKFTIGAF
+306 TIAKFAIGAF
-316 GIGEAKGM
+316 SIGEVKGM

-575 NGVYAA
+575 NGAYAA

-599 KSLATIRASMAALAA
+599 KSLTTIRASMAALAA
-614 TRLGALTIAFA
+614 TRLGSLAISFA
-625 AAAAPILAVGAAIYT
+625 GVSAPILAVGAAIYT

-648 IAFFKGE
+648 IAFFEGQ
-655 DASNPISNFF
+655 DASNPISDFF
-665 DNILRKIGIL
+665 DNILRKVGFL
-675 KNEAETLGTLLY
+675 KSEVDTLGGRLY
-687 DLTHDSNGNFRLGG
+687 DLTHNSNGDIRLKGLI
-701 TVTLKTKQEEKEE
+701 TWKTEQEEKDEKE
-714 KQSQKKQNENQQA
+714 GKQSQKKQNENQQA
-727 AANLAPLGK
+727 NIAPLSK
-736 EAIELK
+736 EAVDLK
-742 DTMQKLTDNTEK
+742 DKMQKLAENTAK

-786 QIKAFE
+786 EIKAVE
-792 NLVNK
+792 ELVTKIN
-797 TNLAANKLEVGKLSE
+797 TQANKLEVSKLSE
-812 AINSAHDQ
+812 SINSAHEQ
-820 IAETVKNF
+820 IAEAVKNF
-828 GKTSEQIEISKQQI
+828 GKTSEQIEISNQQI

-848 RKGATQAELT
+848 RKGATESEIA
-858 AAKAKVEDTQ
+858 AAKAKIEDTQ
-868 KLYAHQKALETE
+868 RLYDHQMALESE
-880 QKYREENN
+880 KKNREESI
-888 NYLQDMRTKAQELA
+888 NYLNDMKTRAGELA
-902 AELSGGKDGLIAFQL
+902 AELSGGKEGLIAFQL

-923 DETIRQAQATNKV
+923 AETIRQAQATNKV
-936 VEQLQAQM
+936 VEQLHAQM
-944 QVTQALN
+944 QVNQTLV

-963 DTQKQL
+963 EIQKQL
-969 YDLKKQGATSEQL
+969 YDLKKQGATPEQL
-982 KQAKAYLDQI
+982 KLAKAYLDQI
-992 ERDKQLQEKTKKA
+992 ERDKQLQEHTKKA
-1005 AEKLDTAGTSL
+1005 AEKLNTAGSSL

-1021 AIGSF
+1021 ALTGISAAEQKAQAKIREEAERKRKQQEELESS
-1026 GLSARDNQA
+1026 GLSLITGK
-1035 KEEEERKKREQE
+1035 KE
-1047 EREDSAIGF
+1047 
-1056 ISGKRK
+1056 
-1062 IDDLTVDKLNI
+1062 IDDLTVDTLNVTT
-1073 PTLPANISLPPQ
+1073 PFNNFGFNSFTTAG
-1085 LKNGGLSNTKDGLT
+1085 KFDDLSH
-1099 DLVKVSKIET
+1099 SK
-1109 QNLSVSNKLA
+1109 
-1119 NDTSPKLAD
+1119 TS
-1128 SKASAGATETLKI
+1128 SGTIETLKI
-1141 DFTYNGT
+1141 DFSYNG
-1148 KLIGEVITNPIFKKQ
+1148 KHLIGEIFANPVFKKQ

-1168 EELIADLTKNLA
+1168 ERFMADFAKNIS

>member
-1 MRWLFYCSLRAAFL
+1 
-15 LESAMSD
+15 MSD

-73 VEVKKLSQ
+73 VEVKKLSK
-81 TQSSFVSYVDNA
+81 TQSSFVFYVDSA

-166 IGDSAGFTGEQ
+166 IGDSAGFIGEQ

-226 EKMTAAT
+226 EKMTAAA

-465 QQLADAILN
+465 QQLAEAILN

-586 KSTAMAGTFGNII
+586 KSAAMAGTFGNII
-599 KSLATIRASMAALAA
+599 KSLSTIRASMAALAA
-614 TRLGALTIAFA
+614 TRLGTLAIAFA

-655 DASNPISNFF
+655 DASNPISDFF

-675 KNEAETLGTLLY
+675 KNETETLGGLLY
-687 DLTHDSNGNFRLGG
+687 DLTHDSNGNFQLGG
-701 TVTLKTKQEEKEE
+701 TVTLKTKQEEKEG
-714 KQSQKKQNENQQA
+714 KQSQKKQNENQQ

-742 DTMQKLTDNTEK
+742 DKMQKLADNAEK

-760 KSEEQLIRQ
+760 KSEEQLTRN

-786 QIKAFE
+786 EIKAVE
-792 NLVNK
+792 ELVKKVNAE
-797 TNLAANKLEVGKLSE
+797 TNKLEVGKLSE

-951 SLSDQVAKLGMN
+951 SLSDQVAKLRMN

-1026 GLSARDNQA
+1026 GSSARDNQA
-1035 KEEEERKKREQE
+1035 KEEERKKKEQAE
-1047 EREDSAIGF
+1047 SENSVIGF
-1056 ISGKRK
+1056 ISGKGK

-1119 NDTSPKLAD
+1119 NDTSPKSIE

-1148 KLIGEVITNPIFKKQ
+1148 KLIGEILTNPIFKKQ
-1163 FMQFF
+1163 FIQFF
-1168 EELIADLTKNLA
+1168 EGLIADLAKNLA

>member
-1 MRWLFYCSLRAAFL
+1 
-15 LESAMSD
+15 MSD

-81 TQSSFVSYVDNA
+81 TQSSFVSYVDSA

-226 EKMTAAT
+226 EKMTAAA

-465 QQLADAILN
+465 QQLAEAILN

-586 KSTAMAGTFGNII
+586 KSAAMAGTFGNII
-599 KSLATIRASMAALAA
+599 KSLVTIRASMAALAA
-614 TRLGALTIAFA
+614 TRLGTLAIAFA

-655 DASNPISNFF
+655 DASNPISDFF

-675 KNEAETLGTLLY
+675 KNETETLGGLLY
-687 DLTHDSNGNFRLGG
+687 DLTHDSNGNFQLGG
-701 TVTLKTKQEEKEE
+701 TVTLKTKQEEKEG

-727 AANLAPLGK
+727 ANLAPLSK
-736 EAIELK
+736 EAVELK
-742 DTMQKLTDNTEK
+742 DKMQKLADNAEK

-760 KSEEQLIRQ
+760 KSEEQLTRN

-786 QIKAFE
+786 EIKAVE
-792 NLVNK
+792 ELVKKVNAE
-797 TNLAANKLEVGKLSE
+797 TNKLEVGKLSE

-1035 KEEEERKKREQE
+1035 KEEERKKKEQAE
-1047 EREDSAIGF
+1047 SENSVIGF
-1056 ISGKRK
+1056 ISGKGK

-1073 PTLPANISLPPQ
+1073 PTLPANIGLPPQ
-1085 LKNGGLSNTKDGLT
+1085 LKNGGLANTKDGLT

-1119 NDTSPKLAD
+1119 NDASPKSAD

-1148 KLIGEVITNPIFKKQ
+1148 KLIGEILTNPIFKKQ
-1163 FMQFF
+1163 FIQFF
-1168 EELIADLTKNLA
+1168 EGLIADLAKNLA

>member
-1 MRWLFYCSLRAAFL
+1 
-15 LESAMSD
+15 MSD

-73 VEVKKLSQ
+73 VEVKKLSK
-81 TQSSFVSYVDNA
+81 TQSSFVSYVDSA

-166 IGDSAGFTGEQ
+166 IGDSAGFIGEQ

-226 EKMTAAT
+226 EKMTAAA

-465 QQLADAILN
+465 QQLAEAILN

-614 TRLGALTIAFA
+614 TRLGSLAIAFA
-625 AAAAPILAVGAAIYT
+625 GVAAPIAATATAIYS

-648 IAFFKGE
+648 FAYFEGKE
-655 DASNPISNFF
+655 ASNPISDMF
-665 DNILRKIGIL
+665 DNLLRKIGLL
-675 KNEAETLGTLLY
+675 KNDAETLGGFLY

-701 TVTLKTKQEEKEE
+701 TITLKTKQEEKEE

-727 AANLAPLGK
+727 ANLAPLSK
-736 EAIELK
+736 EAVELK
-742 DTMQKLTDNTEK
+742 DKMQKLADNAEK

-786 QIKAFE
+786 EIKAVE
-792 NLVNK
+792 ELVKKVNAE
-797 TNLAANKLEVGKLSE
+797 TNKLEVGKLSE
-812 AINSAHDQ
+812 AINSAHEQ

-1026 GLSARDNQA
+1026 GSSARDNQA
-1035 KEEEERKKREQE
+1035 KEEERKKKEQAE
-1047 EREDSAIGF
+1047 SENSVIGF
-1056 ISGKRK
+1056 ISGKGK

-1085 LKNGGLSNTKDGLT
+1085 LKNGGLANTKDGLT

-1119 NDTSPKLAD
+1119 NDASPKSAD

-1148 KLIGEVITNPIFKKQ
+1148 KLIGEILTNPIFKKQ
-1163 FMQFF
+1163 FIQFF
-1168 EELIADLTKNLA
+1168 EGLIADLAKNLA

>member
-1 MRWLFYCSLRAAFL
+1 
-15 LESAMSD
+15 MSD

-73 VEVKKLSQ
+73 VEVKKLSK
-81 TQSSFVSYVDNA
+81 TQSSFVSYVDSA

-120 AKSALQAFEGVN
+120 AKSALQAFDGVN

-166 IGDSAGFTGEQ
+166 IGDSAGFIGEQ

-226 EKMTAAT
+226 EKMTAAA

-465 QQLADAILN
+465 QQLAEAILN

-586 KSTAMAGTFGNII
+586 KSAAMAGTFGNII

-614 TRLGALTIAFA
+614 TRLGTLAIAFA

-655 DASNPISNFF
+655 DASNPISDFF

-675 KNEAETLGTLLY
+675 KNETETLGGLLY
-687 DLTHDSNGNFRLGG
+687 DLTHDSNGNFQLGG
-701 TVTLKTKQEEKEE
+701 TVTLKTKQEEKEG

-727 AANLAPLGK
+727 ANLAPLSK
-736 EAIELK
+736 EAVELK
-742 DTMQKLTDNTEK
+742 DKMQKLADNAEK

-760 KSEEQLIRQ
+760 KSEEQLTRN

-786 QIKAFE
+786 EIKAVE
-792 NLVNK
+792 ELVKKVNAE
-797 TNLAANKLEVGKLSE
+797 TNKLEVGKLSE
-812 AINSAHDQ
+812 AINNAHDQ

-842 ALETMA
+842 ALETIA

-951 SLSDQVAKLGMN
+951 SLSDQVAKLRMN

-982 KQAKAYLDQI
+982 KQAKAYLD
-992 ERDKQLQEKTKKA
+992 
-1005 AEKLDTAGTSL
+1005 
-1016 TDAAK
+1016 
-1021 AIGSF
+1021 
-1026 GLSARDNQA
+1026 
-1035 KEEEERKKREQE
+1035 
-1047 EREDSAIGF
+1047 
-1056 ISGKRK
+1056 
-1062 IDDLTVDKLNI
+1062 
-1073 PTLPANISLPPQ
+1073 
-1085 LKNGGLSNTKDGLT
+1085 
-1099 DLVKVSKIET
+1099 
-1109 QNLSVSNKLA
+1109 
-1119 NDTSPKLAD
+1119 
-1128 SKASAGATETLKI
+1128 
-1141 DFTYNGT
+1141 
-1148 KLIGEVITNPIFKKQ
+1148 
-1163 FMQFF
+1163 
-1168 EELIADLTKNLA
+1168 